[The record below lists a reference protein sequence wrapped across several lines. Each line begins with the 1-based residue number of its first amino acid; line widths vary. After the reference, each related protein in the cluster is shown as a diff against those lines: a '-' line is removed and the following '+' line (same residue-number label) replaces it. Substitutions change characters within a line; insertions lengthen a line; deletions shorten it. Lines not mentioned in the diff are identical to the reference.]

1 MIIITIIIIII
12 IITRVDGTHGIITKY
27 CALMRRYR
35 IERLRT
41 WCRWPVQRQRVGH
54 TENECDCC
62 GDESTTVYVVAN
74 GGSVPLMTMAAV
86 VVVAEVVVV
95 VVDVNAGGELLLLAT
110 LAAAAVDS
118 VTVSVGECVRACT
131 CKRARVFVWQYVCV
145 RELVCARTRRKKI
158 IITTTTRTVPPP
170 PPRVYVRVTVNIRTT
185 VCARAIH
192 SRRRARGENLIRRR
206 HHTHAHAAYGTHN
219 R

>member
-1 MIIITIIIIII
+1 MTSGSKG
-12 IITRVDGTHGIITKY
+12 V
-27 CALMRRYR
+27 
-35 IERLRT
+35 LRT
-41 WCRWPVQRQRVGH
+41 FSATKRWESLRVRPTHITTPTTFFARNPKDPVDIYSTSSLSCVRRCRATKFIMIKIVKVLSSDRLLQRFKVEASPQANNMAHIRQRVGH

-131 CKRARVFVWQYVCV
+131 CKRARVFV
-145 RELVCARTRRKKI
+145 
-158 IITTTTRTVPPP
+158 
-170 PPRVYVRVTVNIRTT
+170 
-185 VCARAIH
+185 
-192 SRRRARGENLIRRR
+192 
-206 HHTHAHAAYGTHN
+206 
-219 R
+219 